1 MNTRE
6 VKYFAQSFT
15 TSSDKLEIKYTSLL
29 LLSLNSQVLLDPQLL
44 FPRLP
49 TFLEAWE
56 TATDVFTQNK
66 SPVSMTFAGQVMEG
80 KHLYYSFSD

>member
-6 VKYFAQSFT
+6 VKYFDQSFT
-15 TSSDKLEIKYTSLL
+15 TSSDKLERKYMSLL
-29 LLSLNSQVLLDPQLL
+29 LLSLSSQVLLDPQLL
-44 FPRLP
+44 LPRLL

-66 SPVSMTFAGQVMEG
+66 NPISMTFAG
-80 KHLYYSFSD
+80 